1 MRKWM
6 AGLVL
11 LVGCASA
18 GLDAGGGPDTWP
30 GTYDLGSINGSALP
44 YLVSSF
50 GTTAFT
56 ITSGGMLLDGK
67 GSFSATIE
75 QTNVDGLGVKT
86 ISIHASAGTWSA
98 AGDSLK
104 LFTPG
109 GIFLRGPVVRDAVA
123 LTDNAGVV
131 YAYVKRR

>member
-1 MRKWM
+1 MRKWL
-6 AGLVL
+6 AGLAL
-11 LVGCASA
+11 LAGCGGV

-30 GTYDLGSINGSALP
+30 GTYDFGSINGSALP
-44 YLVSSF
+44 YHVSSF

-56 ITSGGMLLDGK
+56 ITKGGMLLDAK
-67 GSFSATIE
+67 GAFSATIE
-75 QTNVDGLGVKT
+75 QTNVDGLGIKT
-86 ISIHASAGTWSA
+86 VSIHASAGTWVS

-104 LFTPG
+104 LFTSG